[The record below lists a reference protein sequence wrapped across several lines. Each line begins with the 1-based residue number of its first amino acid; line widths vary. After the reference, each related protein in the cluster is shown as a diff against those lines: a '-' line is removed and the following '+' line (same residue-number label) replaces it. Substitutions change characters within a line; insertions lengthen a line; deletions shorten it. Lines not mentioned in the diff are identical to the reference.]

1 MLWLATPSIE
11 RVPLQE
17 KHLAAE
23 LGVNDATLWR
33 WKQLPGFQQ
42 EVQAIIH
49 ANMGDVLHDV
59 VYSFKAEAKKGSFQH
74 QKMYFDMMGFYKEK
88 WDGELQVTGDLN
100 HTHDLTNLSNEELAV
115 LENTIGKIKGSIAP

>member
-1 MLWLATPSIE
+1 
-11 RVPLQE
+11 
-17 KHLAAE
+17 
-23 LGVNDATLWR
+23 
-33 WKQLPGFQQ
+33 
-42 EVQAIIH
+42 
-49 ANMGDVLHDV
+49 MGDVLHDV